1 MPENFSKLKNNIN
14 YTDNEI
20 AESILEDLLHLYIK
34 TRTFSLVRSKMD
46 AHKLSLRKNKARLL
60 TAAIKESCHSPAN
73 S

>member
-46 AHKLSLRKNKARLL
+46 AHKLSLRKNKAMLL